1 MKDIDSV
8 ELRQSQ
14 TPAELRHQTTVE
26 LGESHTACGAVV
38 SSVAPRKSKKQRQ
51 GLEVASCSKKT
62 EVKKV
67 MPIIQVSSTENTTC
81 SSRTGKE
88 DEQSSEIKAT
98 NSYIRKESGTQG
110 QTQLLEIKRLSAD
123 VSPPKPISRPH
134 AATNKV
140 FVFSS
145 RLSRRDS
152 LKSRSPTPF
161 PAKVRANQVSQRPEP
176 QTKIEPSYSP
186 SSSSREP
193 TACPNNSSASRH
205 PGCLS
210 LSSRTR
216 HPGRIRACLD

>member
-81 SSRTGKE
+81 GSRTGKE

-140 FVFSS
+140 FVISS
-145 RLSRRDS
+145 RVSS
-152 LKSRSPTPF
+152 FPTKF
-161 PAKVRANQVSQRPEP
+161 PAKLRANQVSQRPEP

>member
-38 SSVAPRKSKKQRQ
+38 SSVASRKSKKQRQ

-67 MPIIQVSSTENTTC
+67 MPIIQVSSIENTTC
-81 SSRTGKE
+81 SSRTRKE
-88 DEQSSEIKAT
+88 DEQSPEIKAT
-98 NSYIRKESGTQG
+98 NSDIRKEPGTLRQS
-110 QTQLLEIKRLSAD
+110 QPLEIKRLSAD

-145 RLSRRDS
+145 RLSRWDC
-152 LKSRSPTPF
+152 LNSRSPTPF

-186 SSSSREP
+186 SSSPREP
-193 TACPNNSSASRH
+193 TACPKNSSS
-205 PGCLS
+205 S

>member
-14 TPAELRHQTTVE
+14 TAAELRHQTTVE
-26 LGESHTACGAVV
+26 LEESHTACGAVV
-38 SSVAPRKSKKQRQ
+38 ASEVLRKSKKQRQ

-81 SSRTGKE
+81 SSCTGKE
-88 DEQSSEIKAT
+88 DEQSPEIKAT
-98 NSYIRKESGTQG
+98 NSDIRKESGTQR
-110 QTQLLEIKRLSAD
+110 QTQPLEIKSLSAD
-123 VSPPKPISRPH
+123 VSPQKPFFGAH

-140 FVFSS
+140 FVISS
-145 RLSRRDS
+145 RVSRRDC
-152 LKSRSPTPF
+152 LNSRSPTKF
-161 PAKVRANQVSQRPEP
+161 PAKLRANQVSQRPEP

>member
-8 ELRQSQ
+8 ELRKSQ

-81 SSRTGKE
+81 GSRTGKE

-98 NSYIRKESGTQG
+98 NSYIRKESGIQG

-145 RLSRRDS
+145 RVSRRDC
-152 LKSRSPTPF
+152 LNSRSPTPF

-176 QTKIEPSYSP
+176 PTKIEASYSP
-186 SSSSREP
+186 SCPREP
-193 TACPNNSSASRH
+193 TACPKNSSS
-205 PGCLS
+205 S